1 MFSLI
6 YTVFIRQV
14 YGMNQLDEHINR
26 VNGSLLESLPNQL
39 NILKKLSKFLKYPQR
54 NLHSSLGL
62 VLGEKG
68 NIETQV
74 KYLTAIETITMGF

>member
-1 MFSLI
+1 
-6 YTVFIRQV
+6 
-14 YGMNQLDEHINR
+14 MNQLDEHVRR
-26 VNGSLLESLPNQL
+26 VDSLLLDSLPSQL
-39 NILKKLSKFLKYPQR
+39 SILKKLSKYIKYPQR

-68 NIETQV
+68 DMETQV